1 MREPAAA
8 SGGAEVGSV
17 PARLPPSTALRV
29 VAPFVFGYFLSY
41 LFRVVNAVI
50 GPELA
55 ADLGLTAGDLG
66 LLTASYLLAF
76 AALQLPLGVLLDRF
90 EPRKVE
96 ACLLLVA
103 AAGGLVFS
111 LARTPAG
118 LAAGRAL
125 IGLGVSACL
134 MAAFRAFVQW
144 FPREKLALV
153 NGVQLAAGGLGALA
167 ATAPVEAALRFTDWR
182 GVFQAVS
189 VLTVA
194 AAALLFLVPR
204 RPVAAAGV
212 GLGAQLRGMV
222 EVFGSRR
229 FWGLAPLAVASQA
242 TYLAVQG
249 LWAGPWLRDVAALE
263 RGPASVVLLGTAAG
277 MTAGYLAL
285 GAGAERAGRRGIPTG
300 TFAAG
305 GMAAFMALQALLVG
319 GLGGTPGLFWAAYR
333 FLGTAGVVSYAAL
346 TQVFPAHLAG
356 RVNTALNLLV
366 FVAAFAAQW
375 GLGAVVGLW
384 PGGPGGGY
392 APEGY
397 RAGFGALLA
406 CQVAGLAWYA
416 VARWRDKGRPE
427 VQTW

>member
-1 MREPAAA
+1 MREP
-8 SGGAEVGSV
+8 GAGRGEVGSGPGRV
-17 PARLPPSTALRV
+17 PSATAWRV
-29 VAPFVFGYFLSY
+29 AAPFAFGYFLSY

-55 ADLGLTAGDLG
+55 AELGLTAADLG
-66 LLTASYLLAF
+66 LLTAAYLLAF

-90 EPRKVE
+90 EPRRVE

-111 LARTPAG
+111 LARTPEG
-118 LAAGRAL
+118 LAVGRAL

-134 MAAFRAFVQW
+134 MAAFRAFVQR

-167 ATAPVEAALRFTDWR
+167 ATVPVEAALRFTDWR

-194 AAALLFLVPR
+194 AAALLLLVPR
-204 RPVAAAGV
+204 RPVAAVGV
-212 GLGAQLRGMV
+212 GLGAQLRGIG
-222 EVFGSRR
+222 EVFGSPR
-229 FWGLAPLAVASQA
+229 FWGLAPLGVASQA
-242 TYLAVQG
+242 PYLAVQG
-249 LWAGPWLRDVAALE
+249 LWAGAWLRDAAGLE
-263 RGPASVVLLGTAAG
+263 RGQAAVVLLGTAAG

-305 GMAAFMALQALLVG
+305 GVAAFMVLQALLVG
-319 GLGGTPGLFWAAYR
+319 GLASAPGFFWAAYG

-366 FVAAFAAQW
+366 FVAALAAQW

-384 PGGPGGGY
+384 PAGPGGGY
-392 APEGY
+392 PPQGY

-406 CQVAGLAWYA
+406 CQVAGLVWYA
-416 VARWRDKGRPE
+416 AARRREKGRPE
-427 VQTW
+427 VHTW